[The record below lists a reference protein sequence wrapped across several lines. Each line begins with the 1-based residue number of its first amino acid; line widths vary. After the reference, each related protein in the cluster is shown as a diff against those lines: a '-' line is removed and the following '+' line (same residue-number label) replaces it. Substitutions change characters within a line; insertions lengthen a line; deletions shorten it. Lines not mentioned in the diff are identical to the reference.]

1 MEQINMR
8 LDTIINGQTEIHKE
22 LASMQQEMRAFK
34 HHVNQEL
41 RDVKENV
48 VILTEK
54 VDQLLIRIDA
64 IEKPPLQNTQNPRL
78 LMSSSSQTNILD
90 LPPEM
95 VEKIIQKFTST
106 QDVINC
112 SIALIGTRHKEF
124 VTQNYLKSQ
133 LKIFASLDL
142 NLKESLRNEGWFEE
156 CKDTK
161 LIIHLW
167 KEFKPS
173 LPGKIILNLTF

>member
-1 MEQINMR
+1 MSY
-8 LDTIINGQTEIHKE
+8 QT
-22 LASMQQEMRAFK
+22 S
-34 HHVNQEL
+34 
-41 RDVKENV
+41 
-48 VILTEK
+48 
-54 VDQLLIRIDA
+54 
-64 IEKPPLQNTQNPRL
+64 
-78 LMSSSSQTNILD
+78 ILD

-112 SIALIGTRHKEF
+112 SIALVGTRHEEF
-124 VTQNYLKSQ
+124 VTQKFLKPQLNYLKSQ

-142 NLKESLRNEGWFEE
+142 NLKESLRNEGWSEE
-156 CKDTK
+156 CEDIK